1 MLKIITLPGGLS
13 ALLINLYED
22 RRQTYGLRP
31 KRQYGVGQI
40 RKCLKPASRAILAA
54 QLDCT
59 CIATS
64 QWRELSQRWQDARSA
79 LLSVIGLLYNGTGW
93 PSSKKA
99 TSELSQI
106 ILIQT
111 CPLREKGTTFQI
123 SFECGRRA
131 EFAAWQRQRK
141 VVKTTLSRMNFSGYV
156 GHVTLFSWMRA
167 TALCLVVG

>member
-1 MLKIITLPGGLS
+1 MLKIMTLPGGLS

-31 KRQYGVGQI
+31 IRQYGVGQI

-123 SFECGRRA
+123 SFECGSVTTTA
-131 EFAAWQRQRK
+131 ESSENNIVSYEFLRIRWTCDSIQLNAC
-141 VVKTTLSRMNFSGYV
+141 YC
-156 GHVTLFSWMRA
+156 TLFTSR
-167 TALCLVVG
+167 